1 MDRFFFVTGS
11 LLAFLAV
18 ALGAFAAHSL
28 KARLSADML
37 TIFETGVRYHMYHAL
52 ALLAVAWAAGQHW
65 NVPVLS
71 IDDMARTHGLANAL
85 AVVQCGLLARHL
97 SSPVDRTA
105 DECRPAVTTRLAVSA

>member
-28 KARLSADML
+28 KARLSPDML

-52 ALLAVAWAAGQHW
+52 ALLAVAWAASRWPG
-65 NVPVLS
+65 VRRRGPTL
-71 IDDMARTHGLANAL
+71 RAL
-85 AVVQCGLLARHL
+85 
-97 SSPVDRTA
+97 
-105 DECRPAVTTRLAVSA
+105 